1 MHIGGHEVVT
11 ATRSTLLHWTK
22 YGKQQ
27 VANIGQSAAQN
38 IHPMR
43 KYRVSP
49 ALASAHSRESRS
61 RLEHR
66 EGKLKQRLL
75 VSLC

>member
-38 IHPMR
+38 IHPHE
-43 KYRVSP
+43 KVQSEPCACLSP
-49 ALASAHSRESRS
+49 LSRE
-61 RLEHR
+61 
-66 EGKLKQRLL
+66 
-75 VSLC
+75 